1 MPHVIGTAGHIDHGK
16 TSLLKALT
24 GQDTDRLKE
33 EKERGISI
41 DLGFAYMDL
50 PNGERAGIVD
60 VPGHE
65 RFIRNML
72 AGAQGIDLALFTV
85 AADDGVM
92 PQTEEHFDFLYLL
105 GVEKGIFVIS
115 KVDMVESGRIE
126 EVREEIQILTL
137 DTCFEDAPILPV
149 SCVTGEG
156 VDSLREEIVK
166 QLGAHVRPELPGYFR
181 LPVDRVFT
189 LKGHGV
195 VVTGTAIAGGVN
207 EGSTVR
213 ILPSRKEARVR
224 SLQVH
229 GESVRRARSGQRLAL
244 NLVGLDKK
252 DVVRGSVVCDPKVSM
267 TTTRFDARVEIR
279 PNAGRMVGNHE
290 RVRIHLG
297 TAEIIGK
304 IVLLGGMDFLE
315 PKAKAMCQIVSEE
328 PLVALRGDRFVL
340 RNETAQLTL
349 GGGVVLHPFARR
361 HRKAEADMIPRL
373 EALQSPQL
381 REACHAYLEVCPQF
395 AVPIEELYHGVN
407 AEEDEILRVLKEDSE
422 VLPFPDSS
430 HPEAYSIRG
439 KWDRLV
445 ASVEKCLSR
454 FHTESPLALGMEME
468 SLRSQLS
475 AGLTPKLFRV
485 VTERLMDAKVMVREG
500 SVLRLKSHSVTL
512 SQEDTEVAARLERC
526 IEDGAWTPP
535 DMANLQT
542 KLGLTRKQLNEF
554 IGVLESRDA
563 IAKVTPDFYLS
574 TQYLDRARN
583 ELTDYLSKNDE
594 ITAAAFR
601 DCLSI
606 SRKTAIP
613 LLEYFD
619 RTGLTLR
626 VGDARRL
633 RKTK

>member
-1 MPHVIGTAGHIDHGK
+1 MSHVIGTAGHIDHGK

-137 DTCFEDAPILPV
+137 DTCFEEAPILPV

-156 VDSLREEIVK
+156 IESLREEIVV
-166 QLGAHVRPELPGYFR
+166 QLSAYVRPELPGYFR

-195 VVTGTAIAGGVN
+195 VVTGTAIAGGVD

-213 ILPSRKEARVR
+213 VLPSRKEARVR

-229 GESVRRARSGQRLAL
+229 GESVRRAGSGQRLAL

-252 DVVRGSVVCDPKVSM
+252 DIARGSVVCDPKVSM
-267 TTTRFDARVEIR
+267 TTNRFDARVEIR
-279 PNAGRMVGNHE
+279 PNAGRVVRNHE
-290 RVRIHLG
+290 RVRLHLG

-304 IVLLGGMDFLE
+304 IILLGGMDVLE

-328 PLVALRGDRFVL
+328 PLIALRGDRFVL

-361 HRKAEADMIPRL
+361 HRKAESDMISRL
-373 EALQSPQL
+373 EALRSSQL
-381 REACHAYLEVCPQF
+381 GEACHAYLEVCPQF
-395 AVPIEELYHGVN
+395 AVPVEELYHGVN
-407 AEEDEILRVLKEDSE
+407 AEESEILRILKEDNE

-430 HPEAYSIRG
+430 HPEAYSTRV
-439 KWDRLV
+439 KWNRLV
-445 ASVEKCLSR
+445 ASVEKCLST
-454 FHTESPLALGMEME
+454 FHIESPLALGMEME

-475 AGLTPKLFRV
+475 AGLTPKIFRV

-512 SQEDTEVAARLERC
+512 SQEDTVVAAKLERC
-526 IEDGAWTPP
+526 IEEGAWTPP
-535 DMANLQT
+535 DMAGLQS
-542 KLGLTRKQLNEF
+542 KLDLTRRQLNDF
-554 IGVLESRDA
+554 LGVLESRQA
-563 IAKVTPDFYLS
+563 ITKVTPDFYLS
-574 TQYLDRARN
+574 EQYLDRARN

-594 ITAAAFR
+594 ITAAVFR
-601 DCLSI
+601 DRLSI

-633 RKTK
+633 RRTK